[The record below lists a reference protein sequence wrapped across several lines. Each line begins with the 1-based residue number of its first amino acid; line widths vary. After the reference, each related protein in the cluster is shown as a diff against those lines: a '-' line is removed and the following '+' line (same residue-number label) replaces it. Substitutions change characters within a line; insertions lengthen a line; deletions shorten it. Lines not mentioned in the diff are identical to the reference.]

1 MKDAAAAAA
10 AADSSIKSTRNS
22 VTKTPSLIEIFSR
35 AMSDCLDDEMVALN
49 QDIKDD
55 VFISGF
61 KNLISDEFNYDEEF
75 REDDNIIMGEGNKDY
90 RQDNIPA
97 RKMKSNNDGGDDV
110 SRLQSLVSVDQKT
123 YEKNRDDTTTTSD
136 APSKNDHDDERSDFL
151 IIGSKGQGIFHTM
164 TMADIPLLIEFKP
177 KKRRSR
183 PNQYQH
189 QHQHQKQQQ
198 QQDTTTIGSYNNG
211 NSNKNRCSEQTT
223 LEDHHGNQRQR
234 MMEKNNDQHQHRHNQ
249 VNQNNQDITT
259 NTTNT
264 NTAASNGKEYRW
276 RNRKIFYFLSFRN
289 KNKD

>member
-1 MKDAAAAAA
+1 MKDAATA

-22 VTKTPSLIEIFSR
+22 VAKTPSLIEIFSR

-61 KNLISDEFNYDEEF
+61 KNLISVEFNYDEEF
-75 REDDNIIMGEGNKDY
+75 REDDNIIMGEGNRDY
-90 RQDNIPA
+90 RQGNIPA
-97 RKMKSNNDGGDDV
+97 RKMKSNDDGGDDV

-136 APSKNDHDDERSDFL
+136 APSKNEHDDERSDFL
-151 IIGSKGQGIFHTM
+151 IIGSKGQGIFNTM
-164 TMADIPLLIEFKP
+164 SMADIPSLIEFKP

-183 PNQYQH
+183 PNQY

-264 NTAASNGKEYRW
+264 NTTASNGKEYRW
-276 RNRKIFYFLSFRN
+276 RKRKIFYLLSFRN

>member
-1 MKDAAAAAA
+1 MKDAAAAA

-55 VFISGF
+55 VFISGI

-75 REDDNIIMGEGNKDY
+75 REDDNIIMGEGDKDY
-90 RQDNIPA
+90 RQGNIPA

-164 TMADIPLLIEFKP
+164 TMADIPSLIEFKP

-211 NSNKNRCSEQTT
+211 NSNKNRSSEQTT

-264 NTAASNGKEYRW
+264 NTTASNGKEYRW